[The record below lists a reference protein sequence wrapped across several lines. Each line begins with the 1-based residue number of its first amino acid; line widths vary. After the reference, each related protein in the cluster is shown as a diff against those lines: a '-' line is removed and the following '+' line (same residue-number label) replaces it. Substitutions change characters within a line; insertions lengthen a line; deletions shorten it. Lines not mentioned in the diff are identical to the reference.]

1 MYNKDIQTCSYCG
14 FASFCTLEVQG
25 PQWFNQVNSAVTR
38 QHVLKK
44 KLPLYFPQT
53 SFQSLYLIKSGCLKT
68 YEIDQDGNELLRGFY
83 FPGEI
88 MGFEAIAGGHYL
100 YSTAVL
106 SNAVVCEISY
116 THFCELLH
124 AHPNLQQQVLYLISQ
139 QLGIGSYLNF
149 VTAEQRLAA
158 FLIDL
163 SKRLVAY
170 EQHLEFV
177 LPMSRQDIGNYLRLT
192 AETVSRLFT
201 QFKNNKI
208 ISIEHKKIRLLQLG
222 QLKSIAGLL

>member
-1 MYNKDIQTCSYCG
+1 MYNKDTQACSYCG
-14 FASFCTLEVQG
+14 FASFCTLDVQG
-25 PQWFNQVNSAVTR
+25 SQWVNQVNPAVSR

-44 KLPLYFPQT
+44 NLPLYVPQT
-53 SFQSLYLIKSGCLKT
+53 SFHSLYVIKSGCLKT
-68 YEIDQDGNELLRGFY
+68 YEIDKDGNELLRGFY

-88 MGFEAIAGGHYL
+88 LGLEAIAGGHYL
-100 YSTAVL
+100 YSTAAL
-106 SNAVVCEISY
+106 SNALVCEISY
-116 THFCELLH
+116 THFCELLR
-124 AHPNLQQQVLYLISQ
+124 AHPGLQQQVLYLVSQ

-163 SKRLVAY
+163 SKRLVAC
-170 EQHLEFV
+170 EQRLEFV

-201 QFKNNKI
+201 QFRNNEI
-208 ISIEHKKIRLLQLG
+208 ISVEHKKIRLLQLD
-222 QLKSIAGLL
+222 QLKSIGRI